1 MLISIPVFTLTE
13 EGQHYSCYLMASFGM
28 ADSVVMAAR
37 KAMAM
42 VINKAL
48 VLIG

>member
-1 MLISIPVFTLTE
+1 MVSIPVSTLTE
-13 EGQHYSCYLMASFGM
+13 EGQHYSYYLMASFGT
-28 ADSVVMAAR
+28 AGSVVMAAR